1 MLIHSEQHLRPILR
15 FRSARAGVDG
25 DDGVTA
31 VVFAGKEYFYL
42 LLFVFGPNGIKIAQ
56 DFVHKA
62 FVVLLNGD
70 IYKRFDIVKAL
81 FQRDVMLERA
91 FFVL

>member
-1 MLIHSEQHLRPILR
+1 M
-15 FRSARAGVDG
+15 
-25 DDGVTA
+25 
-31 VVFAGKEYFYL
+31 
-42 LLFVFGPNGIKIAQ
+42 LFVFGANGIKIAQ
-56 DFVHKA
+56 NFVHKA
-62 FVVLLNGD
+62 FVVLLDGD